1 MNGNPIFNM
10 MNTPQGGGMNIMNMI
25 NNRFGNLGNA
35 MKQLSMFLNNKG
47 LNAEQ
52 LVRQNMQGKTF
63 SNETIEQFRQFAR
76 QSGMSDEQ
84 IDEGLRKIGVIK

>member
-10 MNTPQGGGMNIMNMI
+10 MNTPQSGGMNIMNLI

-35 MKQLSMFLNNKG
+35 MKQLSILLNNKG

-52 LVRQNMQGKTF
+52 IVRQNMQGKTF

-76 QSGMSDEQ
+76 QSGMSDKQ
-84 IDEGLRKIGVIK
+84 IDEGLRKAGIIK